1 MFRSA
6 DRVSGIFEAESELD
20 AQNGPKELGNVP
32 SGGCDR
38 LINMAKKG
46 GNAHQRA
53 VERSRNNEQA
63 PVNQPL
69 VNQSPAPHERR
80 GIPTDVV
87 QASLLSI
94 LGIVFAV
101 VGLVDIYPLWL
112 NSIFY
117 LLGLLAI
124 LWSVSRW
131 ERVGD
136 WGIGKKG
143 PILLVVVVVYV
154 LLLSRPVYKQYEKET
169 NINVTF
175 KDSPAFTFGRRQIIR
190 RDLTNV
196 SQYLKDLGVPLPGSL
211 PPLTVHSRSGGGCG
225 ETATPNLP
233 LYRAELILSESGVKD
248 REVVTSC
255 YINYVVMNLS
265 LAHLSNG
272 NDIPFVMMVAMGLA
286 DYLNTSFWDSKP
298 FGLYSVELWEIRKRL
313 GKGFADRLAGTM
325 LQILS
330 DNPSDARTGTVAL
343 DFVILVG
350 LGESVIDGEC
360 SHWPTIRQAIG
371 NLQTTQGGPLMV
383 DEFRKRDLSNT
394 HVSSACMDI
403 WKRTN

>member
-1 MFRSA
+1 M
-6 DRVSGIFEAESELD
+6 
-20 AQNGPKELGNVP
+20 
-32 SGGCDR
+32 
-38 LINMAKKG
+38 
-46 GNAHQRA
+46 
-53 VERSRNNEQA
+53 
-63 PVNQPL
+63 NQPP
-69 VNQSPAPHERR
+69 VNQSPTPHQRR

-87 QASLLSI
+87 QALLFSV

-112 NSIFY
+112 NGIFY
-117 LLGLLAI
+117 LLGLIAI

-131 ERVGD
+131 EKVGD

-143 PILLVVVVVYV
+143 PILLIVVVLYV
-154 LLLSRPVYKQYEKET
+154 LLLSPPVYKQYEKET

-196 SQYLKDLGVPLPGSL
+196 SQYLKDLGVPLPSSL
-211 PPLTVHSRSGGGCG
+211 PPLAVHAGSGGGCG

-265 LAHLSNG
+265 LAHLSSA
-272 NDIPFVMMVAMGLA
+272 NDIPFVTMVGMGLS
-286 DYLNTSFWDSKP
+286 DYLNTSYWDSKP
-298 FGLYSVELWEIRKRL
+298 WGLYSVELWDIRKSL
-313 GKGFADRLAGTM
+313 GKDFADRLAGSM

-330 DNPSDARTGTVAL
+330 DNPSDTRTGTVAL
-343 DFVILVG
+343 DFVILVAV
-350 LGESVIDGEC
+350 GESVIDSDC
-360 SHWPTIRQAIG
+360 SHWPSIKKAIG
-371 NLQTTQGGPLMV
+371 NLQTTQGGPLMT

-394 HVSSACMDI
+394 HAPSACMDI
-403 WKRTN
+403 WKRAN